1 MNRMYSR
8 VRNSL
13 AIKVIFSTV
22 LLSLVVTGITGSV
35 LNTQLSAGVKDVNL
49 SSALVEAR
57 STIFTAEYRFLL
69 AQGEKDSVVQKVV
82 DDVISS
88 ATTLTSNENAREVVF
103 LRSPGNTRENNYE
116 IASNL
121 LDPTSIPS
129 TLSERVRKNPDL
141 VYQYTNMNYLTG
153 TRIKGLAI
161 GQKVQIPN
169 AGQYE
174 MYIIFSLANQEKTLD
189 LISRSLFLG
198 GFILLLLIALITWL
212 VTRQVVSPVREAAM
226 IAAEFTAGDFRKRL
240 KVESQDEIS
249 TLGLAF
255 NDMAESIE
263 KQIARL
269 ENLSRVQQRFVSDV
283 SHELRTP
290 LTTLRMASEV
300 IYSSKE
306 GFDPV
311 VARSAELLVAQ
322 LDRFEK
328 LLEDLLE
335 VSRFDA
341 EVAVLEAVDFDM
353 VQLVQRCADDLSLVA
368 KERKTEIYVN
378 SSEPVIMIKA
388 DIRRVER
395 ILRNLL
401 ANAIDHSEELQI
413 DVRIEASEHDV
424 AVGVRD
430 YGIGLDENAL
440 TRVFDRFWRADP
452 SRARTRGGT
461 GLGLSIALEDA
472 RLHNGELE
480 AWGRPG
486 RGSHFVVT
494 LPRNTWES
502 IEARLIKLQPEDY
515 RAQFPQFLA
524 SVSGS
529 IESRHDCKVRPFAE
543 LSQLIFP
550 SRCFGCHRL
559 GPSIC
564 SACRSSWHPH
574 YYKTKVESLTVHS
587 ALLYTPTASKI
598 ILAAKES
605 GLKGADD
612 LLIEAII
619 HVLDKSV
626 PDTTLFRLV
635 PIPSSKASQRRRGR
649 SFVVD
654 LVSQISQRTGIPMI
668 DCLQLSRRVLDQSG
682 LHRDERASNL
692 AGAFTLI
699 SPARGELILI
709 DDVVT
714 TGATLREAARALNSQ
729 GFQAIGSVT
738 AITACVAQR
747 LR

>member
-1 MNRMYSR
+1 MNRIYAR

-88 ATTLTSNENAREVVF
+88 ATTLTSSENAREVVF

-129 TLSERVRKNPDL
+129 SLSERVRKNPNL
-141 VYQYTNMNYLTG
+141 VYQYTNMNYLSG
-153 TRIKGLAI
+153 SRIKGLAI

-174 MYIIFSLANQEKTLD
+174 MYIIFSLVNQEKTLE

-198 GFILLLLIALITWL
+198 GFILLLLVALITWL
-212 VTRQVVSPVREAAM
+212 VVRQVVSPVREAAM
-226 IAAEFTAGDFRKRL
+226 IATEFTAGDFRKRL
-240 KVESQDEIS
+240 KVESQDEIA

-255 NDMAESIE
+255 NEMAESIE
-263 KQIARL
+263 QQIARL

-300 IYSSKE
+300 IFSSKDN
-306 GFDPV
+306 FDPIV
-311 VARSAELLVAQ
+311 GRSAELLVAQ

-353 VQLVQRCADDLSLVA
+353 VLLVQRCADDLGLVA
-368 KERKTEIYVN
+368 KERKTEIYVS

-413 DVRIEASEHDV
+413 DVRIVASDHDV

-515 RAQFPQFLA
+515 RA
-524 SVSGS
+524 
-529 IESRHDCKVRPFAE
+529 
-543 LSQLIFP
+543 
-550 SRCFGCHRL
+550 
-559 GPSIC
+559 
-564 SACRSSWHPH
+564 
-574 YYKTKVESLTVHS
+574 
-587 ALLYTPTASKI
+587 
-598 ILAAKES
+598 
-605 GLKGADD
+605 
-612 LLIEAII
+612 
-619 HVLDKSV
+619 
-626 PDTTLFRLV
+626 
-635 PIPSSKASQRRRGR
+635 
-649 SFVVD
+649 
-654 LVSQISQRTGIPMI
+654 
-668 DCLQLSRRVLDQSG
+668 
-682 LHRDERASNL
+682 
-692 AGAFTLI
+692 
-699 SPARGELILI
+699 
-709 DDVVT
+709 
-714 TGATLREAARALNSQ
+714 
-729 GFQAIGSVT
+729 
-738 AITACVAQR
+738 
-747 LR
+747 

>member
-1 MNRMYSR
+1 MNRIYAR

-121 LDPTSIPS
+121 LDPTSIP
-129 TLSERVRKNPDL
+129 TALSEQVRKSPDL
-141 VYQYTNMNYLTG
+141 AYQYTNMNYLTG
-153 TRIKGLAI
+153 TKIKGLAI

-174 MYIIFSLANQEKTLD
+174 MYIIFSLANQQKTLD

-198 GFILLLLIALITWL
+198 GFILLLLVALITWL
-212 VTRQVVSPVREAAM
+212 VVRQVVSPVREAAM
-226 IAAEFTAGDFRKRL
+226 IATEFTGGDFRKRL
-240 KVESQDEIS
+240 KVESKDEIS

-255 NDMAESIE
+255 NEMAESIE

-300 IYSSKE
+300 IYSSKDS
-306 GFDPV
+306 FDPI

-353 VQLVQRCADDLSLVA
+353 VQLVQRCADDLGLVA

-378 SSEPVIMIKA
+378 SAEPIIMVKA

-413 DVRIEASEHDV
+413 DVRIEASDHDV

-430 YGIGLDENAL
+430 YGIGLDENSL

-515 RAQFPQFLA
+515 
-524 SVSGS
+524 
-529 IESRHDCKVRPFAE
+529 
-543 LSQLIFP
+543 
-550 SRCFGCHRL
+550 
-559 GPSIC
+559 
-564 SACRSSWHPH
+564 
-574 YYKTKVESLTVHS
+574 
-587 ALLYTPTASKI
+587 
-598 ILAAKES
+598 
-605 GLKGADD
+605 
-612 LLIEAII
+612 
-619 HVLDKSV
+619 
-626 PDTTLFRLV
+626 
-635 PIPSSKASQRRRGR
+635 KA
-649 SFVVD
+649 
-654 LVSQISQRTGIPMI
+654 
-668 DCLQLSRRVLDQSG
+668 
-682 LHRDERASNL
+682 
-692 AGAFTLI
+692 
-699 SPARGELILI
+699 
-709 DDVVT
+709 
-714 TGATLREAARALNSQ
+714 
-729 GFQAIGSVT
+729 
-738 AITACVAQR
+738 
-747 LR
+747 

>member
-1 MNRMYSR
+1 MNRNFSR
-8 VRNSL
+8 IRNSL

-22 LLSLVVTGITGSV
+22 LLSLAVTGITGSV
-35 LNTQLSAGVKDVNL
+35 LNSQLSAGIKDVNL
-49 SSALVEAR
+49 NSSLVEAR

-88 ATTLTSNENAREVVF
+88 ATTLTSNENTREVVF
-103 LRSPGNTRENNYE
+103 KRSPGNTRENNYE
-116 IASNL
+116 VASNL
-121 LDPTSIPS
+121 LDPESIPV

-174 MYIIFSLANQEKTLD
+174 MYIIFSLANQEQTLN
-189 LISRSLFLG
+189 LISRSLFVG
-198 GFILLLLIALITWL
+198 GFVLLLLVALITWL
-212 VTRQVVSPVREAAM
+212 VVRQVVRPVRAAAL
-226 IAAEFTAGDFRKRL
+226 IATEFTAGDFQKRL
-240 KVESQDEIS
+240 QVNSQDEIS

-255 NDMAESIE
+255 NEMAESIE

-300 IYSSKE
+300 IHSTKE
-306 GFDPV
+306 TFDPI

-353 VQLVQRCADDLSLVA
+353 VQLVQRCADDLALVA
-368 KERKTEIYVN
+368 KERKTEIYVKSN
-378 SSEPVIMIKA
+378 QPQVMVKA

-413 DVRIEASEHDV
+413 DVQIVASDHDV

-486 RGSHFVVT
+486 RGAHFVVT

-502 IEARLIKLQPEDY
+502 IDQRLIQLQPEDY
-515 RAQFPQFLA
+515 
-524 SVSGS
+524 
-529 IESRHDCKVRPFAE
+529 
-543 LSQLIFP
+543 
-550 SRCFGCHRL
+550 
-559 GPSIC
+559 
-564 SACRSSWHPH
+564 
-574 YYKTKVESLTVHS
+574 
-587 ALLYTPTASKI
+587 
-598 ILAAKES
+598 
-605 GLKGADD
+605 
-612 LLIEAII
+612 
-619 HVLDKSV
+619 
-626 PDTTLFRLV
+626 
-635 PIPSSKASQRRRGR
+635 KA
-649 SFVVD
+649 
-654 LVSQISQRTGIPMI
+654 
-668 DCLQLSRRVLDQSG
+668 
-682 LHRDERASNL
+682 
-692 AGAFTLI
+692 
-699 SPARGELILI
+699 
-709 DDVVT
+709 
-714 TGATLREAARALNSQ
+714 
-729 GFQAIGSVT
+729 
-738 AITACVAQR
+738 
-747 LR
+747 